1 MTEVRKG
8 LALLRVDKKLLALFA
23 GLIADTI
30 FLVSIVSVG
39 IAWHLY

>member
-1 MTEVRKG
+1 MTEIRKG

-23 GLIADTI
+23 GLIADTVI
-30 FLVSIVSVG
+30 LVGILAVG

>member
-1 MTEVRKG
+1 MAEMRKG

-23 GLIADTI
+23 GLIADTLI
-30 FLVSIVSVG
+30 LVGIVAAG